1 MNEIIKIIAVMFLL
15 RAQEHSNKNEF
26 WGAIAYD
33 NAFDLLCYALE
44 DNEACISQFDGYD
57 EAKAFIEKHPDLN
70 MWAIEDFIKGWQK

>member
-1 MNEIIKIIAVMFLL
+1 MNEMIKIIAVMFLL

-44 DNEACISQFDGYD
+44 DNKDCISQFDGYY
-57 EAKAFIEKHPDLN
+57 EAKAFVEAHPNLDT
-70 MWAIEDFIKGWQK
+70 WALEDFIKR